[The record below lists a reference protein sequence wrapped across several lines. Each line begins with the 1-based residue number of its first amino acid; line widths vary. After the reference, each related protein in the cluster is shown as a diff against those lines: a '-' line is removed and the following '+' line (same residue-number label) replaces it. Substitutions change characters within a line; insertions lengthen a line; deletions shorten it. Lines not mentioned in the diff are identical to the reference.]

1 LDSLQQK
8 KGILKPA
15 SILARPQ
22 GTRVTLVQLAIDHLE
37 PYLEMLAVPESRA
50 LTATTKQFS
59 REQIVK
65 WLSTRAQT
73 ANRRDWA
80 IVDERGEFCGE
91 VVLNEFDDDKN
102 QMNLRI
108 CLRGPEYFSRGIGRQ
123 AIALALVTAFDTLSL
138 DKVTLEVLVNNPRA
152 IASYSAVGFDLGR
165 QFNDKTL
172 RYQRM
177 SINKWQFVR
186 ALCEAGIAQ
195 HLDTNVWSFEF
206 DNGKRRAGLCNYSE
220 HRITIS
226 KHLVGIHTVDESLQ
240 VLAHEIAHALS
251 GKGEGHGKKW
261 LATAKSLGYRAEKF
275 SGNEIARETAPWIG
289 VCPNGHE
296 HYRYRKPARAL
307 SCGLCSRKF
316 SNANLIA
323 WRKAD

>member
-1 LDSLQQK
+1 M
-8 KGILKPA
+8 
-15 SILARPQ
+15 
-22 GTRVTLVQLAIDHLE
+22 TLVQLALEHLE
-37 PYLEMLAVPESRA
+37 PYLEMLADPESRR
-50 LTATTKQFS
+50 LTATTQAFS
-59 REQIVK
+59 RNQIIN

-80 IVDERGEFCGE
+80 ILDERGEFCGE
-91 VVLNEFDDDKN
+91 VVLNEFDDAKN
-102 QMNLRI
+102 LMNLRI
-108 CLRGPEYFSRGIGRQ
+108 SLRGPDYFSKGIGRQ
-123 AIALALVTAFDTLSL
+123 AIAEALETAFDTLTL
-138 DKVTLEVLVNNPRA
+138 DKVTLEVLVDNPRA
-152 IASYSAVGFDLGR
+152 IASYASVGFVAGR
-165 QFNDKTL
+165 QFNDKNL

-195 HLDTNVWSFEF
+195 HLDTKVWSFEF
-206 DNGKRRAGLCNYSE
+206 DNGKRRAGLCNYTE

-226 KHLVGIHTVDESLQ
+226 KHLVSIHTIDESLQ

-251 GKGEGHGKKW
+251 GKREGHGKKW
-261 LATAKSLGYRAEKF
+261 LATAKELGYRAEKF

-289 VCPNGHE
+289 ACPNGHE

-323 WRKAD
+323 WRKVD

>member
-1 LDSLQQK
+1 M
-8 KGILKPA
+8 
-15 SILARPQ
+15 
-22 GTRVTLVQLAIDHLE
+22 TLVQLALDHLE
-37 PYLEMLAVPESRA
+37 PYLEMLADSESKA
-50 LTATTKQFS
+50 LTATTKSFTRQ
-59 REQIVK
+59 EIVQ

-80 IVDERGEFCGE
+80 ILDERGEFCGE
-91 VVLNEFDDDKN
+91 VVLNEFDDAKN

-108 CLRGPEYFSRGIGRQ
+108 SLRGPEYFSRGIGRQ

-152 IASYSAVGFDLGR
+152 IASYSAVGFEPGR
-165 QFNDKTL
+165 QFNDKAL

-186 ALCEAGIAQ
+186 ALCEAGIAN

-226 KHLVGIHTVDESLQ
+226 KHLVGIHTIDESLQ

-251 GKGEGHGKKW
+251 GKREGHGKKW
-261 LATAKSLGYRAEKF
+261 LATAMSLGYRAEKF

-323 WRKAD
+323 WRKSD